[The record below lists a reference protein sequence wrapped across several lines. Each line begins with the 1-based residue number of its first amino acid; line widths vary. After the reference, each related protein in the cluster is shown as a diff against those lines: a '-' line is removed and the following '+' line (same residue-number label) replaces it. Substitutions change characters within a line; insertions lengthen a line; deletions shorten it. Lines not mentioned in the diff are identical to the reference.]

1 MTIKHRVQCVSL
13 VLCSFVFAAAAD
25 KPPNDLQRRSDQ
37 MKENATTQEDDP
49 FRVTL
54 GAVLKG
60 REDTGQLA
68 ILLLQGVRP
77 SQDDMEFL
85 AHPYWDSG
93 RKETVMELIKAFQAT
108 DDLDGSN

>member
-54 GAVLKG
+54 RAALKG
-60 REDTGQLA
+60 SENTRELA
-68 ILLLQGVRP
+68 VLLLQGVRP
-77 SQDDMEFL
+77 SQEDMEFL
-85 AHPYWDSG
+85 AHRYWDTG
-93 RKETVMELIKAFQAT
+93 RKETVTNLINAFRAT
-108 DDLDGSN
+108 DDLDGPN